1 VQFFYNCHHGTT
13 RGSKLRQLPHLT
25 KDNMMII
32 RDQKKI
38 IANHLQVKKI
48 FMYFGSDLKKSV

>member
-1 VQFFYNCHHGTT
+1 M
-13 RGSKLRQLPHLT
+13 PHLT

-32 RDQKKI
+32 KLKKKI
-38 IANHLQVKKI
+38 IAKHLQVKKI